1 MSPLSSQFDPRM
13 PTCLT
18 IVLSRG
24 TRLPRGI
31 AIQDE
36 RRAPARHRM
45 RISSH
50 SNEACFDVVFRALAE
65 VGPTRLA
72 LADNPYTWEPPGAW
86 VVLFA
91 AQSRSEVGRNLPGG
105 KNLNVVMW
113 TYVGGLGF
121 IKDHPGV
128 RCDRGPHVPSTI
140 NPPAP
145 GAEQIHEKGKQH
157 PPNPVSH
164 QSLEIPITPISSLT
178 DLPFLFRPTD
188 RRLVLQSQLK
198 PQTFDSFLYSSRYA
212 PNHDTPSSP
221 TV

>member
-140 NPPAP
+140 NPPV
-145 GAEQIHEKGKQH
+145 H
-157 PPNPVSH
+157 PPRRGRTDPRERKATSSKPSLSPVFGNPHHSH
-164 QSLEIPITPISSLT
+164 FFSNGPSFSLQT
-178 DLPFLFRPTD
+178 D
-188 RRLVLQSQLK
+188 
-198 PQTFDSFLYSSRYA
+198 
-212 PNHDTPSSP
+212 
-221 TV
+221 

>member
-72 LADNPYTWEPPGAW
+72 LAG
-86 VVLFA
+86 
-91 AQSRSEVGRNLPGG
+91 
-105 KNLNVVMW
+105 
-113 TYVGGLGF
+113 
-121 IKDHPGV
+121 
-128 RCDRGPHVPSTI
+128 
-140 NPPAP
+140 
-145 GAEQIHEKGKQH
+145 
-157 PPNPVSH
+157 
-164 QSLEIPITPISSLT
+164 QSLHLGASWRMGGPICRAIPVRGWSQPSGRQKSKCGHVDLRWWIGIHQGSPRCPLRQGPTCALNHQPPCPPRGRTDPRERKATSSKPSLSPVFGNPHHSHFFSNGPSFSLQT
-178 DLPFLFRPTD
+178 D
-188 RRLVLQSQLK
+188 
-198 PQTFDSFLYSSRYA
+198 
-212 PNHDTPSSP
+212 
-221 TV
+221 